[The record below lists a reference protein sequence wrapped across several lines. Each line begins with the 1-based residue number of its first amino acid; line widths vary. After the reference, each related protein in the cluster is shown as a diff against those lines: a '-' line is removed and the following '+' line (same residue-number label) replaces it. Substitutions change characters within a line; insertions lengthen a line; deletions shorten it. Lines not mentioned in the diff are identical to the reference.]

1 MKVKG
6 KIKFVAKDKTQFFN
20 ILKKRVDAY
29 FEENN
34 ISKHANATMVLKTII
49 MITGYCT
56 PFIVLLAVNP
66 PFWAALLL
74 WTLMGV
80 FLAGIGMSVMHDAN
94 HGAYSDNK
102 YVNIA
107 VGHSLNLCGGLVHNW
122 KLQHNILHH
131 TYTNISG
138 MDEDIADRLVLKFSP
153 HTKVK
158 WFHKFQPIYAFMF
171 YGLMTFYWILFKDY
185 IQYTQF
191 TLNGVNPNSRR
202 ENASLLTRLILLKGT
217 YMFVMLVM
225 PTLFFSIPFWQ
236 IFLGFFLMHY
246 TAGIILSLV
255 FQLAHTVE
263 ETSHPLP
270 NENGIIENDWAIHQL
285 NTTVNFSRNNK
296 LLSWYVGGLNFQVE
310 HHLFPRICHVHYP
323 EIAPIVKQ
331 TAEEFGIPYLEQQ
344 YFSNALKSHFAA
356 LERFGRLPHP
366 DEIFA

>member
-6 KIKFVAKDKTQFFN
+6 TIKFVAKDKTQFFN

-66 PFWAALLL
+66 PFWMALLL

-158 WFHKFQPIYAFMF
+158 WFHKFQPVYAFMF
-171 YGLMTFYWILFKDY
+171 YGLMTFYWIIFKDY
-185 IQYTQF
+185 IQYAQF
-191 TLNGVNPNSRR
+191 TRNGVNPNSRR

-217 YMFVMLVM
+217 YMFVMLAV
-225 PTLFFSIPFWQ
+225 PTLFFGIPFWQ

-296 LLSWYVGGLNFQVE
+296 VLSWYVGGLNFQVE

-331 TAEEFGIPYLEQQ
+331 TAEEFGIPYLEQK
-344 YFSNALKSHFAA
+344 YFSKALKSHFAA